1 MPKVKLTDLVL
12 RDAHQS
18 LFATRMVT
26 ADMLPICA
34 KLDAVGFYA
43 LEAWGGATFDSCIR
57 FLNEDPWERL
67 KKLKA
72 ALPKTKIMMLLRGQN
87 LLGYRHYADDVV
99 AKFVEYAAK
108 DGVDIFRVFDAV
120 NDPRN
125 FQAATDAVKKTGKH
139 LQAAISYAVT
149 PFHTIEK
156 YAELA
161 KQYAAIGAHSLCI
174 KDMAGLLKPYEGYEL
189 VKAIRKVTD
198 LPVEIHTHATTGM
211 SVASLTKC
219 AEAGAEILDTTISSM
234 SMGTSHSPTES
245 MVEIFRGTEYDT
257 GLDINLLLEIAAY
270 FRDVRKNYK
279 KFESSFLGADT
290 RILVSQVPG
299 GMLSNLESQLK
310 EQGAADKIDEVLK
323 EIAVVQK
330 DAGYP
335 PLVTPTSQIVGTQA
349 VFNVLF
355 GRYNKLSGEFQDV
368 MVGRYGACPAP
379 KNPEV
384 VKKALAAV
392 KMEKEITHRPADDIP
407 AEYGKLEDECK
418 KLLGTATVTPE
429 DVLTLAMFPK
439 VAPDFFKNRSKGPVV
454 FKPEAEEAPKV
465 APAAASPAAS
475 GPASYTVNVDGVN
488 YNVVVAPGGTAI
500 APQAAPAALGAPPV
514 AAAPAAAP
522 VALTSVSST
531 IPAPVAGTV
540 IRLAVNEGADV
551 KSGETVIILESMK
564 MELEI
569 KANANGKIH
578 FLVTPG
584 TSVTAQKV
592 LAELG
597 SAAGA
602 VRAAPAAPVAPAA
615 PPKAAPPPAPA
626 APAAAA
632 RPSSGKTV
640 LPSPMAGVVLR
651 HSVSEGATVK
661 AGDNVV
667 ILESMKMELEI
678 KASSAGAVHYL
689 VTPGTQ
695 VASQQPIAEIG

>member
-26 ADMLPICA
+26 SDMLPICN
-34 KLDAVGFYA
+34 KLDKVGFFA

-72 ALPKTKIMMLLRGQN
+72 ALPNTKIMMLLRGQN

-125 FQAATDAVKKTGKH
+125 FKAATDAVKKTGKH

-161 KQYAAIGAHSLCI
+161 KQYADIGAHSLCI
-174 KDMAGLLKPYEGYEL
+174 KDMSGLLKPYEGYEL

-198 LPVEIHTHATTGM
+198 LPIEIHTHATTGM
-211 SVASLTKC
+211 SVSTLTKC

-234 SMGTSHSPTES
+234 AMGTSHSPTET
-245 MVEIFRGTEYDT
+245 MVEIFKGTEFDT

-270 FRDVRKNYK
+270 FRDVRNNYK

-310 EQGAADKIDEVLK
+310 EQGASDKMDAVLK

-355 GRYNKLSGEFQDV
+355 GSYKRLSGEFQDL
-368 MVGRYGACPAP
+368 MAGKYGACSAP
-379 KNPEV
+379 KNPDV
-384 VKKALAAV
+384 VKKALEAL

-407 AEYGKLEDECK
+407 PEFAKLEEETK
-418 KLLGTATVTPE
+418 KLLGKDTVSAE

-439 VAPDFFKNRSKGPVV
+439 VAPDFFKTRSKGPVV
-454 FKPEAEEAPKV
+454 FKPEDEAPKA
-465 APAAASPAAS
+465 APTAPGQAAKYS
-475 GPASYTVNVDGVN
+475 VNVDGVN
-488 YNVVVAPGGTAI
+488 YNVVVAPAGTMA
-500 APQAAPAALGAPPV
+500 V
-514 AAAPAAAP
+514 TPAAASP
-522 VALTSVSST
+522 APLAQAGSGGTV
-531 IPAPVAGTV
+531 INAPVAGTV
-540 IRLAVNEGADV
+540 LRYAVSEGAEV
-551 KSGETVIILESMK
+551 KAGETVIIMESMK

-569 KANANGKIH
+569 KATVAGKVH
-578 FLVTPG
+578 FLVPAGATVASQQPIAQLGGVPG
-584 TSVTAQKV
+584 AAIPVQTAQ
-592 LAELG
+592 
-597 SAAGA
+597 
-602 VRAAPAAPVAPAA
+602 AAPE
-615 PPKAAPPPAPA
+615 PAPA
-626 APAAAA
+626 APSGGSVIAA
-632 RPSSGKTV
+632 PV
-640 LPSPMAGVVLR
+640 AGTVLR
-651 HSVSEGATVK
+651 HAVNEGAVVK

-667 ILESMKMELEI
+667 IMESMKMELEI
-678 KASSAGAVHYL
+678 KATSAGKVHFL
-689 VTPGTQ
+689 VPGGTQ
-695 VASQQPIAEIG
+695 VASQQPIAELI

>member
-26 ADMLPICA
+26 ADMLPICN
-34 KLDAVGFYA
+34 KLDKVGFYA

-72 ALPKTKIMMLLRGQN
+72 ALPNTKIMMLLRGQN

-108 DGVDIFRVFDAV
+108 DGVDVFRIFDAV

-125 FQAATDAVKKTGKH
+125 FAAATKAAKKTGKH
-139 LQAAISYAVT
+139 IQATISYAVT

-156 YAELA
+156 YAEFA
-161 KQYAAIGAHSLCI
+161 KQLVDIGADSICI
-174 KDMAGLLKPYEGYEL
+174 KDMAGLLKPYEGYDL
-189 VKAIRKVTD
+189 VKAIKKVTD

-211 SVASLTKC
+211 SVATLTKC

-234 SMGTSHSPTES
+234 SMGTSHSPTET
-245 MVEIFRGTEYDT
+245 MVEIFKGTEYDT
-257 GLDINLLLEIAAY
+257 GLDNNLLLEIAAY

-290 RILVSQVPG
+290 RILQSQVPG

-310 EQGAADKIDEVLK
+310 EQGAGNKIDEVLK

-355 GRYNKLSGEFQDV
+355 GRYTKLSGEFQDV

-379 KNPEV
+379 KNPDV
-384 VKKALAAV
+384 VKKSLEAL

-407 AEYGKLEDECK
+407 DEYSKLEDECK
-418 KLLGTATVTPE
+418 KLLGTQSVTVE

-439 VAPDFFKNRSKGPVV
+439 VAPDFFKKRSEGPVV
-454 FKPEAEEAPKV
+454 FKPEPE
-465 APAAASPAAS
+465 APAATAAPKAAPGQAVQYS
-475 GPASYTVNVDGVN
+475 VNVDGTN
-488 YNVVVAPGGTAI
+488 YNVVVAPAGPVAI
-500 APQAAPAALGAPPV
+500 APAASVPAGAPA
-514 AAAPAAAP
+514 PATASGGT
-522 VALTSVSST
+522 VV
-531 IPAPVAGTV
+531 PAPVAGTV
-540 IRLAVNEGADV
+540 IRYAVSEGAQV
-551 KSGETVIILESMK
+551 KSGDTVIIMESMK

-569 KANANGKIH
+569 KATSAGKIH
-578 FLVTPG
+578 FLVPTGSQVAQQQALAQLGG
-584 TSVTAQKV
+584 TAPVA
-592 LAELG
+592 
-597 SAAGA
+597 
-602 VRAAPAAPVAPAA
+602 AAPAPVPSAAPV
-615 PPKAAPPPAPA
+615 PAPA
-626 APAAAA
+626 AP
-632 RPSSGKTV
+632 SGGAV
-640 LPSPMAGVVLR
+640 VVAPVAGTIIR
-651 HSVSEGATVK
+651 HAVAEGADVK
-661 AGDNVV
+661 SGDNVV
-667 ILESMKMELEI
+667 IMESMKMELEI
-678 KASSAGAVHYL
+678 KATSAGKIHFLAAA
-689 VTPGTQ
+689 GTQ
-695 VASQQPIAEIG
+695 VASQQPIAELK

>member
-26 ADMLPICA
+26 SDMLPVCD
-34 KLDAVGFYA
+34 KLDKAGFFA

-72 ALPKTKIMMLLRGQN
+72 ALPNTKIMMLLRGQN

-108 DGVDIFRVFDAV
+108 DGIDVFRIFDAV

-125 FQAATDAVKKTGKH
+125 FEAATKAAKKTGKH
-139 LQAAISYAVT
+139 IQATISYAVT

-156 YAELA
+156 YAEFA
-161 KQYAAIGAHSLCI
+161 KQLVNIGADSICI
-174 KDMAGLLKPYEGYEL
+174 KDMAGLLKPYEGYDL
-189 VKAIRKVTD
+189 VKAIKKVTD

-211 SVASLTKC
+211 SVATLVKC

-234 SMGTSHSPTES
+234 SMGTSHSPTET
-245 MVEIFRGTEYDT
+245 MVEIFHGTEYDT
-257 GLDINLLLEIAAY
+257 GLDINLLLEVAAY
-270 FRDVRKNYK
+270 FREIRKNYK

-310 EQGAADKIDEVLK
+310 EQGAGNRLDDVLK

-355 GRYNKLSGEFQDV
+355 GRYTRLSGEFQDL
-368 MVGRYGACPAP
+368 MAGKYGACPAP
-379 KNPEV
+379 KNNDV
-384 VKKALAAV
+384 VMKALETL

-407 AEYGKLEDECK
+407 PEYGKLEEEAK
-418 KLLGTATVTPE
+418 KLLGTATVSPE

-454 FKPEAEEAPKV
+454 FKPEPEGVPASAASK
-465 APAAASPAAS
+465 PAAPGQVEKYS
-475 GPASYTVNVDGVN
+475 VNVDGVN
-488 YNVVVAPGGTAI
+488 YNVVVAPAGTVAI
-500 APQAAPAALGAPPV
+500 VPAAPAAGVQAPAP
-514 AAAPAAAP
+514 AAPAGVQMAAP
-522 VALTSVSST
+522 APSGGGAAIL
-531 IPAPVAGTV
+531 APVAGTI
-540 IRLAVNEGADV
+540 IRYAVSEGAGV
-551 KSGETVIILESMK
+551 KAGDTVLIIESMK

-569 KANANGKIH
+569 KTVSAGKVH
-578 FLVTPG
+578 FLV
-584 TSVTAQKV
+584 
-592 LAELG
+592 
-597 SAAGA
+597 AAGTQVA
-602 VRAAPAAPVAPAA
+602 SQQPVAEIGGAGYVPAPAAPAPVTPEPAAPVAPAA
-615 PPKAAPPPAPA
+615 APAPA
-626 APAAAA
+626 PSGGGVPVLAP
-632 RPSSGKTV
+632 V
-640 LPSPMAGVVLR
+640 AGTIIR
-651 HSVSEGATVK
+651 YAVSEGAGVK
-661 AGDNVV
+661 AGDTVL
-667 ILESMKMELEI
+667 IIESMKMELDI
-678 KASSAGAVHYL
+678 KTTMAGRVHFLVPAGA
-689 VTPGTQ
+689 Q